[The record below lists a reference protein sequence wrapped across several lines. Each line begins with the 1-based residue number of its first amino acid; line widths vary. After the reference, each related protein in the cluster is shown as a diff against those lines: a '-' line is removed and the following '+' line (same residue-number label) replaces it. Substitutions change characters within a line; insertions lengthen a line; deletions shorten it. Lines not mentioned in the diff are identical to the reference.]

1 MTGRRCSDMA
11 GKRDIDM
18 LRFYGGDIR
27 KRTEDGKL
35 LIMSSL
41 KNFRDQKDLLWGDK
55 DAYRTLNALLFDGYE
70 NEKERI
76 FQEKRQLN
84 PVFIELIEET
94 LSIYTG
100 VFAVMCQNKEES
112 SAVSRVKRV
121 DRKASLNA
129 YMKGYT
135 ESFVS
140 CTKKNYMEEF
150 ANKNNVILL
159 EIEAPGNSP
168 YADYQQVVTEEEY
181 SNYAEQEVLFPPFL
195 SLNIEETELTKWER
209 HIKDMH
215 GHSPVG
221 KYLLKMGGFPDYRK
235 TITASKEELLDKII
249 STRNVAALSLKNMNA
264 GMWENDYQEYVD
276 WKDNLHNYLKLV
288 YSDMWYGEKE

>member
-1 MTGRRCSDMA
+1 MA
-11 GKRDIDM
+11 DKRNIDM

-27 KRTEDGKL
+27 KRTEDGKF
-35 LIMSSL
+35 LIMNSL
-41 KNFRDQKDLLWGDK
+41 KNPRDQKDLLWGDEN
-55 DAYRTLNALLFDGYE
+55 AYRTLNALLFDGYE

-84 PVFIELIEET
+84 PVFIELLEET
-94 LSIYTG
+94 LAIYVG
-100 VFAVMCQNKEES
+100 VFAVMCQNREEQ
-112 SAVSRVKRV
+112 VGSRVKRV

-129 YMKGYT
+129 YMRGYT

-140 CTKKNYMEEF
+140 CTKKDYMEEF

-159 EIEAPGNSP
+159 EIEALENSP
-168 YADYQQVVTEEEY
+168 YVDYQQVVTGDEY
-181 SNYAEQEVLFPPFL
+181 SNYVEQEVLFPPFL
-195 SLNIEETELTKWER
+195 SLSVEETELTKHER
-209 HIKDMH
+209 YIKDMH
-215 GHSPVG
+215 GHPPVG
-221 KYLLKMGGFPDYRK
+221 KYLLKMGEFPDYRK
-235 TITASKEELLDKII
+235 TITVSREELLDRIV
-249 STRNVAALSLKNMNA
+249 STKDMAALSLKNMND

>member
-1 MTGRRCSDMA
+1 MA
-11 GKRDIDM
+11 DKRNIDM

-27 KRTEDGKL
+27 KRPEDGKF
-35 LIMSSL
+35 LIMNSL
-41 KNFRDQKDLLWGDK
+41 KNPRDQKDLLWGDEN
-55 DAYRTLNALLFDGYE
+55 AYRTLNALLFDGYE

-84 PVFIELIEET
+84 PVFIELLEET
-94 LSIYTG
+94 LAIYVG
-100 VFAVMCQNKEES
+100 VFAVMCQNREEQ
-112 SAVSRVKRV
+112 VGSRVKRV

-129 YMKGYT
+129 YMRGYT

-140 CTKKNYMEEF
+140 CTKKDYMEEF

-159 EIEAPGNSP
+159 EIEALENSP
-168 YADYQQVVTEEEY
+168 YVDYQQVVTGDEY
-181 SNYAEQEVLFPPFL
+181 SNYVEQEVLFPPFL
-195 SLNIEETELTKWER
+195 SLSVEETKLTKRER
-209 HIKDMH
+209 YIKDMH
-215 GHSPVG
+215 GHPPVG
-221 KYLLKMGGFPDYRK
+221 KYLLKMGEFPDYRK
-235 TITASKEELLDKII
+235 TITVSREELLDRIV
-249 STRNVAALSLKNMNA
+249 STKDMAALSLKNMND